1 MKMIDLTIRAL
12 RELAGP
18 TTSITGCVGNER
30 RATRLIR
37 FQAAFHIETFS
48 FNPQSIQLGNVFE
61 ITHIVGVWNRFVATI
76 DGARLA
82 NVSGMGNKP
91 ATQRGQTVSFVR
103 VIRGFAGASLAALGF
118 VVAILLIGTP
128 VALIVRGL
136 YEGLSRLA
144 RGGGDIS
151 ALADALVSVASV
163 AGGVVLAGVF
173 VRLLVAFFD
182 WRRRF
187 RTRLLNRVAA
197 DTRRDREEMA
207 RAA

>member
-1 MKMIDLTIRAL
+1 
-12 RELAGP
+12 
-18 TTSITGCVGNER
+18 
-30 RATRLIR
+30 
-37 FQAAFHIETFS
+37 
-48 FNPQSIQLGNVFE
+48 
-61 ITHIVGVWNRFVATI
+61 
-76 DGARLA
+76 
-82 NVSGMGNKP
+82 MGNKP

-118 VVAILLIGTP
+118 VVAILLIGAP

-163 AGGVVLAGVF
+163 GGSVVLAAVF